1 MTVVG
6 ASTWARSAMCTG
18 LLSNFR
24 RRHDNNRIER
34 VIPVQGGLSG
44 PPALHA
50 SMRGSSVR
58 VYPAICFMQKDVRRV
73 S

>member
-1 MTVVG
+1 MG
-6 ASTWARSAMCTG
+6 AQRHGTG

-24 RRHDNNRIER
+24 RRYDNNRIER